1 MFFNLLYIEV
11 VQQEIFLGARSSK
24 KRSLLEVNEHYE
36 SECNAKIALLDN
48 FYRKKFF
55 IRVKIS

>member
-1 MFFNLLYIEV
+1 M
-11 VQQEIFLGARSSK
+11 FLGTRSSK

-48 FYRKKFF
+48 YYRKKFF
-55 IRVKIS
+55 IRVRIS